1 MKLFY
6 VGAGIGVF
14 RRWGANELPNNQDN
28 WAYRLVWNVRF

>member
-14 RRWGANELPNNQDN
+14 RRWGANELPNSQDN